1 MAITLRNTKGVQL
14 SHYELDTNFTEL
26 YYSSSIVDHKLTLHA
41 LATSSFLGKT
51 DVIEINTGST
61 LPLISNNIPNTI
73 TTISGSLVVTDTLTV
88 QELHTEVTSAS
99 VIFESGSTKF
109 GDTQDDNH
117 AFTGS
122 VQVSGSAKLGSNA
135 AAAHTVTGSFGVK
148 GDVIV
153 DGTGKFEATGSQAF
167 RVAAG
172 YMVLNEVSSSL
183 NYPHGS
189 ASLADGVPLGGV
201 FRNGNFLQ
209 IATDAVSKNVLTGS
223 IDLNG
228 AITASGGIFGYS
240 DLVSSSAQIAA
251 HGFATTSSLQEV
263 LDVTGSYATTSS
275 VNNITNLTGSYATT
289 GSNIFS
295 GSQNITGSLQLTGSA
310 DLTGLLTVT
319 GTGTSQFSSHLQSHC
334 LGIGTTPSGIAGEIR
349 ATGDITAYYSSDERL
364 KDNITPIENPVD
376 KLKQIK
382 GVEFDWIQK
391 EGVHSYE
398 GHDVGVIAQ
407 DIEKVLPEVVV
418 TRDNG
423 YKAVKYEKLVS
434 LLIQANK
441 ELIERIERLE
451 AKG

>member
-1 MAITLRNTKGVQL
+1 MNEWICV
-14 SHYELDTNFTEL
+14 
-26 YYSSSIVDHKLTLHA
+26 
-41 LATSSFLGKT
+41 
-51 DVIEINTGST
+51 
-61 LPLISNNIPNTI
+61 
-73 TTISGSLVVTDTLTV
+73 
-88 QELHTEVTSAS
+88 
-99 VIFESGSTKF
+99 KF
-109 GDTQDDNH
+109 VCREEENDYGQ
-117 AFTGS
+117 
-122 VQVSGSAKLGSNA
+122 
-135 AAAHTVTGSFGVK
+135 
-148 GDVIV
+148 I
-153 DGTGKFEATGSQAF
+153 
-167 RVAAG
+167 
-172 YMVLNEVSSSL
+172 
-183 NYPHGS
+183 
-189 ASLADGVPLGGV
+189 GG
-201 FRNGNFLQ
+201 
-209 IATDAVSKNVLTGS
+209 
-223 IDLNG
+223 
-228 AITASGGIFGYS
+228 
-240 DLVSSSAQIAA
+240 
-251 HGFATTSSLQEV
+251 
-263 LDVTGSYATTSS
+263 
-275 VNNITNLTGSYATT
+275 
-289 GSNIFS
+289 
-295 GSQNITGSLQLTGSA
+295 
-310 DLTGLLTVT
+310 LTVT